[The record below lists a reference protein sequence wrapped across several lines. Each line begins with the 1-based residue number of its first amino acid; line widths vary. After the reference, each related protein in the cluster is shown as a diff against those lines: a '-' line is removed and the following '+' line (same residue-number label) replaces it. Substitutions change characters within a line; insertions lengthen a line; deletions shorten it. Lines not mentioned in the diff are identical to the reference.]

1 VETVV
6 REWLQM
12 QAPDL

>member
-1 VETVV
+1 VETAV